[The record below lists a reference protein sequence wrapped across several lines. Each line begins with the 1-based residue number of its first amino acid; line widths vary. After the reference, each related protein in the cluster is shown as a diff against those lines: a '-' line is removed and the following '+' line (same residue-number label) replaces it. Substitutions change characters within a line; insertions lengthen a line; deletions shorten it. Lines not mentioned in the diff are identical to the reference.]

1 MDRKETMQLL
11 KAIAIL
17 FPASAPL
24 AEEVALDIWERNM
37 RNIPF
42 DIAYEAFNEYV
53 VESRYAPTISD
64 IVKGAKKIQ
73 EENEKVLTRVR
84 NTFIEICDM
93 WGAKKSKELYDIFC
107 YLVELNGPDLN
118 KSLRIAL
125 DMKEA
130 AIEYIKDKER
140 IAIENNKAFTEIG
153 SLKDWFEIYNT
164 EVAKW

>member
-1 MDRKETMQLL
+1 MDSKETMQLL

-42 DIAYEAFNEYV
+42 DIGYEAFNEYV
-53 VESRYAPTISD
+53 VESRYSPTISD

-84 NTFIEICDM
+84 NTFVEICDM
-93 WGAKKSKELYDIFC
+93 WGAVYSTFKTIF
-107 YLVELNGPDLN
+107 
-118 KSLRIAL
+118 
-125 DMKEA
+125 
-130 AIEYIKDKER
+130 
-140 IAIENNKAFTEIG
+140 
-153 SLKDWFEIYNT
+153 IYYVCNHAGNRT
-164 EVAKW
+164 LSF